1 MLTRKLSAQLLEWK
15 NTRGKKC
22 LLVKGAR
29 QVGKTTTIE
38 MFAKENYRHYVYINF
53 DKTPEYQSIFDGN
66 LDVET
71 LIKKSL
77 LLYRTL
83 N

>member
-1 MLTRKLSAQLLEWK
+1 MLTRKLSTQLAEWK
-15 NTRGKKC
+15 NMTNRKC

-38 MFAKENYRHYVYINF
+38 KFAKENYKHYVYMNF
-53 DKTPEYQSIFDGN
+53 DKMPEYQSVFDGN

-71 LIKKSL
+71 LIKKRNYPL
-77 LLYRTL
+77 T
-83 N
+83 